1 MGDAAFIS
9 TSGSCRVYRSIGDQ
23 EETVATLGPGDVFG
37 ELALLLDEVRV
48 ASVEAVT
55 PVTALVLD
63 KDTISEQLGVGGWAG
78 ALVRALAR
86 RFRDLELE
94 VWRSQAPG

>member
-1 MGDAAFIS
+1 M
-9 TSGSCRVYRSIGDQ
+9 YRNLGER

-37 ELALLLDEVRV
+37 EMALLLDEVRV

-55 PVTALVLD
+55 PVTALVLN

-86 RFRDLELE
+86 RFHDLELE
-94 VWRSQAPG
+94 VWRSKTPG